1 MTPPLGDFPIWVN
14 ALAWTSLVIGVGC
27 AIGVGVDVARRPQ
40 KMAVMNVVWP
50 VSMLF
55 GGVLW
60 LGGYL
65 RWGRTPAP
73 ADSRHDAETPMPV
86 AVGIGTNHCG
96 AGCALGDL
104 IAEWVAFL
112 IPAVAVAFGWGWLFQ
127 DKMFAV
133 WVLDFILA
141 FGLGIIFQYFAI
153 APMRGYRLRK
163 GLIEALKADAAS
175 ITSWQVGMY
184 GAMALIQLLLFPTIF
199 GGRAPVNSPEFWFA
213 MQWAML
219 LGFATAYPVNW
230 LLIRVGIK
238 ERM

>member
-1 MTPPLGDFPIWVN
+1 MDANLGTFP
-14 ALAWTSLVIGVGC
+14 AWLTIIAWLSLVIGFGC
-27 AIGVGVDVARRPQ
+27 AVVVAVDVRRRPQ
-40 KMAVMNVVWP
+40 KMRVMAVVWP

-60 LGGYL
+60 LAGYL
-65 RWGRTPAP
+65 RWGRARRSDDR
-73 ADSRHDAETPMPV
+73 AGDVPMAVSV
-86 AVGIGTNHCG
+86 ATGTNHCG

-104 IAEWVAFL
+104 VAEWTAFL
-112 IPAVAVAFGWGWLFQ
+112 LPAVAVAFGWGWLFQ

-141 FGLGIIFQYFAI
+141 FGLGIAFQYYAI
-153 APMRGYRLRK
+153 APMRGLGVREGLR
-163 GLIEALKADAAS
+163 EALKADAAS
-175 ITSWQVGMY
+175 ISAWQVGMY
-184 GAMALIQLLLFPTIF
+184 GTMALLQLLVLPALF

-219 LGFATAYPVNW
+219 VGFLTAYPVNW
-230 LLIRVGIK
+230 LLIRRGVK